1 MVQLVKGVVHIMEFV
16 SVCDTK
22 AKAIRAFNQMRETA
36 DQNGYMSEEE
46 IEVEI
51 QAARAER

>member
-1 MVQLVKGVVHIMEFV
+1 MEFV